1 MIEREHYMEKIRPVI
16 NKNIIKTITGIRRC
30 GKLSLLILIIKELEK
45 EKINKENII
54 LINLDSKEYINIQ
67 NTKEL
72 DKLIQKKQLIKK
84 EDYTY
89 FLMKYKIYLIGKD

>member
-72 DKLIQKKQLIKK
+72 DKLIQKK
-84 EDYTY
+84 
-89 FLMKYKIYLIGKD
+89 